1 MRRSHCTM
9 MIKDT
14 NAYSVY
20 RKRKKKLKQKMKLRW
35 KSANMALNL
44 LLETPCLQNFDG
56 NSLFF
61 FSSLN
66 LLRGKGRLFVLNPSP
81 HTQFFYS
88 TFLRQDKS
96 VTTFQTKHP
105 ASTKCRRQDT
115 PRITHFKNKGARHR
129 VPCREINGGE
139 NVLQSSRLYSPAR
152 VQHLRDSPQ
161 PGAFKRPW
169 ALESW
174 R

>member
-1 MRRSHCTM
+1 
-9 MIKDT
+9 
-14 NAYSVY
+14 
-20 RKRKKKLKQKMKLRW
+20 MKLRR

-61 FSSLN
+61 FFFSSLN
-66 LLRGKGRLFVLNPSP
+66 LLRGKGRLFVRNPSP

-105 ASTKCRRQDT
+105 ASTTKCRRQGT
-115 PRITHFKNKGARHR
+115 PRITHFKNKGAHHR

-139 NVLQSSRLYSPAR
+139 NVLQSSRLYSRAR
-152 VQHLRDSPQ
+152 VQLLRDCP
-161 PGAFKRPW
+161 
-169 ALESW
+169 
-174 R
+174 